1 LRVLVT
7 GGTGYLGSH
16 SIAALAGAGHRI
28 RVLARSPEKVPA
40 ALGPLGI
47 HGVEAAIGDVTEPAA
62 VERAL
67 QGCDA
72 ILHAASV
79 FSLDARRADE
89 MNAVNVRGTEI
100 VLGTAHRLG
109 LDPIVHV
116 SSEVALLPAV
126 DGEVLTPDSPVKQPP
141 GAYCRSKADS
151 ELVARKFQALGA
163 PVVSV
168 LPAGMWGPHDPHLGE
183 GVTLAANVLR
193 NRYPVVMAGGMHIA
207 DVRDAAA
214 ALAAVMQPGRGPR
227 SYMVTGHYVTMPDI
241 IGTLGDLTGRRI
253 RFVTFP
259 AGFLAAFG
267 RAADLVQR
275 RLRTRLPWSAESIWI
290 VNCDARC
297 DDSKTRDELQ
307 LEPRPLRET
316 FVDTVHW
323 LVEAGH
329 LTPRQAGR
337 LAQ

>member
-1 LRVLVT
+1 
-7 GGTGYLGSH
+7 
-16 SIAALAGAGHRI
+16 
-28 RVLARSPEKVPA
+28 
-40 ALGPLGI
+40 
-47 HGVEAAIGDVTEPAA
+47 
-62 VERAL
+62 
-67 QGCDA
+67 
-72 ILHAASV
+72 
-79 FSLDARRADE
+79 
-89 MNAVNVRGTEI
+89 
-100 VLGTAHRLG
+100 
-109 LDPIVHV
+109 VHV
-116 SSEVALLPAV
+116 SSEVALLPAA

-151 ELVARKFQALGA
+151 ELVVRKFQALGA